1 MTPPTRASS
10 DGIFD
15 LRKGIA
21 RGDTS
26 LNVLSRYFSGKR
38 NQWSWQEIS
47 EKGSHQLTFASD
59 AYVYFKSEIEPIIA
73 KPAVEKTSPAKKNK
87 L

>member
-1 MTPPTRASS
+1 MVILP
-10 DGIFD
+10 F
-15 LRKGIA
+15 
-21 RGDTS
+21 
-26 LNVLSRYFSGKR
+26 NVLSDVFQASG

-73 KPAVEKTSPAKKNK
+73 KPAVEKTSPAKKK
-87 L
+87 IS